1 MDDNFAPRDDWHGF
15 CPDLVVTA
23 SHKHLNKSTM
33 TRITPV
39 KRIHTPVVN
48 RNFSDLIDELFTD
61 TWARNQ
67 AREGFNPAVDIVEN
81 DSNYELHVNL
91 PGMSKEDIQIQLE
104 DNRLVISGER
114 KYQFENKSEE
124 GAKPRYHRIESGY
137 GSFKRSFTLSNE
149 IQRDNIQARFE
160 NGVLVVTLNKTDEG
174 ISKSIT
180 IQ

>member
-1 MDDNFAPRDDWHGF
+1 
-15 CPDLVVTA
+15 
-23 SHKHLNKSTM
+23 M

-39 KRIHTPVVN
+39 KRIQAPVVN
-48 RNFSDLIDELFTD
+48 RNFSDLLEELFND
-61 TWARNQ
+61 NWSRPLQ
-67 AREGFNPAVDIVEN
+67 RDGFNPAVDIVEH
-81 DSNYELHVNL
+81 DTNYELHVNL
-91 PGMSKEDIQIQLE
+91 PGMSKDDIQIQLE

-114 KYQFENKSEE
+114 KYQIEDKSEE

-149 IQRDNIQARFE
+149 IQRDNIQAKFE

-174 ISKSIT
+174 TSKSIS